1 MASGA
6 FLEEMVREQSLLQAT
21 CGDLFD
27 HIDDL
32 LDFSKEESAADVLLL
47 DAPPPPGSPLSAR
60 IIDAPP
66 AVDPA
71 PAREDLF
78 DAAQGFTDAAGHV
91 ASVSLL
97 SPAPFRIGGGWG
109 VGALSLSACITESYH
124 HQYIRYGG
132 PGWQWGPIHLYTRRL
147 DWGLSRFV
155 VVRQSNYLFFSL
167 PQPKLNVGWGPLP
180 SSWLQI

>member
-109 VGALSLSACITESYH
+109 VGALSLCLH
-124 HQYIRYGG
+124 HRKL
-132 PGWQWGPIHLYTRRL
+132 PPPVHSLRWAWLAVGPIHLYTRRL